1 MVERLSETESTSFV
15 SSPGKKQRFNLL
27 ILGGDEVV
35 YKELAAALPAS
46 VPVQIKVI
54 APCIHT
60 GFWLLA
66 DRFSYLLVQEKEAE
80 LQDLE
85 GMDMVLPMEGTGN
98 SRPLVTLA
106 SLLHRAQGRPRNS
119 WFAKAAAWSYLD
131 SETRW
136 KRLASRFVWAFTLMI
151 VGHVLIQWL
160 PVPDWSLVSAALTPF
175 WRWEVLLFVLA
186 GFLAQMVDGALGM
199 GYGMISAISLM
210 TAGVS
215 PVAMSAA
222 IHTSEVFASGISGYS
237 HYRFGNVNKKLF
249 RHLVLPGV
257 AGAVLGALT
266 LVFLGEWNGDM
277 LRILIA
283 VYALFLG
290 VRILSRVFRKKQGP
304 RQVKRLG
311 WLAGCGGFLDSFGG
325 GGWGPIVTSTLI
337 AKGKTPRYIIGS
349 VSLTEF
355 FITLASAATF
365 IGTVG
370 TRHLP
375 VVVGLLI
382 GGAIA
387 APIASRLAGKLPA
400 KKMLLAV
407 GILVVLWSMRILIT
421 AIW

>member
-1 MVERLSETESTSFV
+1 MVKSFSTALSRPVFRRKE
-15 SSPGKKQRFNLL
+15 PKRPMRLL
-27 ILGGDEVV
+27 ILSGGEHVCQ
-35 YKELAAALPAS
+35 ELAANLPTS
-46 VPVQIKVI
+46 QPVQITVI
-54 APCIHT
+54 SPEIHPELWKLENLF
-60 GFWLLA
+60 GNLH
-66 DRFSYLLVQEKEAE
+66 VQEKEAE
-80 LQDLE
+80 LADLE
-85 GMDMVLPMEGTGN
+85 GMDLVIPAKESEGRLGVSISSILQN
-98 SRPLVTLA
+98 
-106 SLLHRAQGRPRNS
+106 GKGGS
-119 WFAKAAAWSYLD
+119 WFAKAAVWSYLD

-136 KRLASRFVWAFTLMI
+136 KRLASRFVWAFALMI
-151 VGHVLIQWL
+151 AGHLLIQLL
-160 PVPDWSLVSAALTPF
+160 PVPDWSRVTPALAPF

-210 TAGVS
+210 SVGVS

-249 RHLVLPGV
+249 RHLVVPGV

-290 VRILSRVFRKKQGP
+290 VRILSRVFGKKPGNRK
-304 RQVKRLG
+304 VKRLG

-355 FITLASAATF
+355 FITLASAVTF

-375 VVVGLLI
+375 VVVGLLV
-382 GGAIA
+382 GGAVA

-400 KKMLLAV
+400 KKMLIAV
-407 GILVVLWSMRILIT
+407 GILVVLWSMRILVT